1 MNSKGS
7 PRENHGCQLPS
18 QVNSIIDW
26 SVPYELQ
33 DVIKGD
39 LSESFCNKLNSSDVA
54 SYFWLYKQ
62 AILILCYFSTNT
74 QRGSLM
80 FILSFLVI
88 WGVILMTFWL
98 GGPISMF
105 FNLPSLII
113 VLVPALI
120 APFMLLKKNHV
131 IGAFKALI
139 DSNSSI
145 NDIDSY
151 KHVFE
156 IVGKTSMLMGW
167 FGVIS
172 GAISIGS
179 NIKPETFASVFGP
192 AFAVMSLTLL
202 YALIIKV
209 FCYFAVL
216 RINSF
221 NSTAA
226 A

>member
-1 MNSKGS
+1 MNDKASRK
-7 PRENHGCQLPS
+7 ENNEFGIPS
-18 QVNSIIDW
+18 HVNSIIDW
-26 SVPYELQ
+26 SVPHELQ
-33 DVIKGD
+33 EVIKGD
-39 LSESFCNKLNSSDVA
+39 LSEGFCNKLNSSKLP

-62 AILILCYFSTNT
+62 AILIFWHFSPNT

-88 WGVILMTFWL
+88 SGIILMTFWL
-98 GGPISMF
+98 GGPLSMF

-113 VLVPALI
+113 VLVPALL
-120 APFMLLKKNHV
+120 APFMVLKKNNV
-131 IGAFKALI
+131 IGAFKALF
-139 DSNSSI
+139 DSNSTISDLD
-145 NDIDSY
+145 NY
-151 KHVFE
+151 RHVFE
-156 IVGKTSMLMGW
+156 IVSKVSMLMGW

-179 NIKPETFASVFGP
+179 NMEPETFADVFGP

-202 YALIIKV
+202 YALIVKV

-221 NSTAA
+221 NLSSPA
-226 A
+226 